1 MTVSTTG
8 AYSTREGGAFKEGFL
23 YGAMHKLFRRISPK
37 KKKKPGGGCVRKR
50 VSGRENSITK
60 IQRQS

>member
-37 KKKKPGGGCVRKR
+37 KKKKARRGMCKEK
-50 VSGRENSITK
+50 SFW
-60 IQRQS
+60 